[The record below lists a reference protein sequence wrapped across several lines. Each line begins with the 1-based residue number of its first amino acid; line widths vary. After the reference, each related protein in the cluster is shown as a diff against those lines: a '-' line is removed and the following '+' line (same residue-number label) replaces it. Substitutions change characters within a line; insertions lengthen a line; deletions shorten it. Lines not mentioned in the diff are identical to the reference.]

1 MLSFRVAARFL
12 RKSPIQSALIVLGI
26 AVGIATIVFVGS
38 IIQSLQANLVNQ
50 TIGTGPQI
58 TIQAFKNGDP
68 VAYNPRMQKLIATDP
83 RVKTGAVAAVRVVS
97 ALWSNGTESAPLNCI
112 GASIEGINGIYKL
125 HELPRSQFQGTETL
139 GPSDILLGKDFCD
152 KYGIKIGDSVTL
164 IFQGNNSA
172 TFKVQG
178 IFDLGAAAFNER
190 NAFVNPSVPQTLLG
204 WGSDEYSAVYVQVTE
219 PFTAGVTAL
228 QWRTQL
234 GNADVID
241 WQAQNANLLSAL
253 QSQSLSSY
261 MIQAFVLVA
270 VALGIASTLA
280 ISAVQK
286 TRQIGILKAMGL
298 SDSRSGLVFFYE
310 ALILGGLGSALG
322 VGLAYFFIWGFSFA
336 PTPFSVT
343 AQPAYVLFAAAIGIG
358 VALLSSVVPIRRT
371 SKLDPI
377 EVIQG
382 G

>member
-1 MLSFRVAARFL
+1 MLSLRVAARFL
-12 RKSPIQSALIVLGI
+12 RKSPVQSALIIAGI
-26 AVGIATIVFVGS
+26 GVGIATMVFVGS
-38 IIQSLQANLVNQ
+38 LIQSLQANLVDQ

-68 VAYNPRMQKLIATDP
+68 VVYSSRMQKLLANDP
-83 RVKTGAVAAVRVVS
+83 RVKQGAVAAVRVVS
-97 ALWSNGTESAPLNCI
+97 ALWTNGTDSAPLNCI
-112 GASIEGINGIYKL
+112 GASIDGINGIYKL
-125 HELPRSQFQGTETL
+125 DKLPKGHFQGTETL
-139 GPSDILLGKDFCD
+139 GPSDILLGRDFCD
-152 KYGIKIGDSVTL
+152 KYGIKVGDSVNL
-164 IFQGNNSA
+164 VFQGANSA
-172 TFKVQG
+172 TFRVQG
-178 IFDLGAAAFNER
+178 IYDIGAAAFNER
-190 NAFVNPSVPQTLLG
+190 NAFVNETVPQTLLG
-204 WGSDEYSAVYVQVTE
+204 WRSDQYTAVYVQVTA

-234 GNADVID
+234 DNVDVID

-298 SDSRSGLVFFYE
+298 SDRRSGLVFFFE
-310 ALILGGLGSALG
+310 ALILGGLGSLLG
-322 VGLAYFFIWGFSFA
+322 IGMAFFFIWGFSFA
-336 PTPFSVT
+336 PTPFSVV
-343 AQPAYVLFAAAIGIG
+343 AKPGYVLFSAGIGIG

-377 EVIQG
+377 EVIQSG
-382 G
+382 